1 MKNALHF
8 TSKDRFV
15 LKIFKFL
22 PWLLGQVV
30 KRLDKEDQINF
41 KFYDVTTWLINSH
54 KTHITKYLEK

>member
-8 TSKDRFV
+8 TFHLFV

-22 PWLLGQVV
+22 PWILGQVV
-30 KRLDKEDQINF
+30 KGLDKEDQIDF

-54 KTHITKYLEK
+54 KTYITKYLEK